1 MISISQPPPVKVMKA
16 KTNQILVVDDE
27 IEIERLFQ
35 QRFRK
40 KIQAG
45 ELDFQFARNGLEAL
59 EILRGS
65 DAIDMILTDIR
76 MPEMDGLAF
85 LSNLAEFERPLKAVV
100 VSAYGDM
107 KNIRMAMNRG
117 AFDFVTKPID
127 FKDLEITIDRSL
139 ASVNNL
145 RKQQQQLKEATDML
159 SDRKLAEIALSH
171 AKEVAESANQ
181 AKSAFLATMSHEIR
195 TPMNGVLGM
204 AQLLLMT
211 NLTDEQRDY
220 VQTIQDSGDALLT
233 IINDILDFSKIES
246 GMLAIEN
253 RSFNLA
259 DMLKSVCNL
268 LSKQAQDREVNLQY
282 SIHSDTPIP
291 VIGDDSRL
299 RQILVNLVGNAIKF
313 TNQGNVSIAV
323 SCWSIPDQ
331 SCECELMFAISDTG
345 IGIENDRLDI
355 LFQPF
360 TQADAS
366 ISRKYGGTGLGL
378 AISKRLVELM
388 GGTIWVQS
396 LDQIGGIP
404 PANWMPDPRNIDL
417 QGTTFYFTLVV
428 RTERQPTAQIDIS
441 WDHRNAIAASG
452 QVALR
457 ILVAEDNRVNQKLIL
472 FMLKRLGYSADIA
485 NNGIEVLDILSRQ
498 PYDVILMDMQMPEMD
513 GITTTQM
520 IRQNLK
526 SQPRIV
532 ALTAN
537 ALAEDREACLSAG
550 MDDYISKPIQI
561 EEVIRALSHCI
572 SINR

>member
-1 MISISQPPPVKVMKA
+1 MKV

-27 IEIERLFQ
+27 VEIERLFQ

-107 KNIRMAMNRG
+107 RNIRMAMNRG
-117 AFDFVTKPID
+117 AFDFITKPID

-145 RKQQQQLKEATDML
+145 RKQQQELKEAIDKL

-171 AKEVAESANQ
+171 AKELAESANQ

-253 RSFNLA
+253 CSIDLA
-259 DMLKSVCNL
+259 NILKSVCNL

-282 SIHSDTPIP
+282 SIHSDVP
-291 VIGDDSRL
+291 VTLISDDSRL
-299 RQILVNLVGNAIKF
+299 RQILLNLVGNAIKF

-323 SCWSIPDQ
+323 SSRSIPDE

-345 IGIENDRLDI
+345 IGIESDRLDI

-396 LDQIGGIP
+396 LEQIGGIP
-404 PANWMPDPRNIDL
+404 PANWIPDPKNIDL

-428 RTERQPTAQIDIS
+428 HTDRQPTAQIDMSSDNRNAIS
-441 WDHRNAIAASG
+441 TSGQAAYRNAIAASG
-452 QVALR
+452 QAALR

-472 FMLKRLGYSADIA
+472 FMLKKLGYSADVA
-485 NNGIEVLDILSRQ
+485 NNGVEVLNMLSRQ

-513 GITTTQM
+513 GITTTKV

-537 ALAEDREACLSAG
+537 TLAEDREACLSAG
-550 MDDYISKPIQI
+550 MDDYISKPFQI
-561 EEVIRALSHCI
+561 EEIVSALSHCI
-572 SINR
+572 SINH